1 MAHHLTPHHHLS
13 RPAYFV
19 PEDAQL
25 ADPSTLMGHLLDA
38 SAYARGSAD
47 GTGFARLLEAAAQVR
62 HATPSSAAPQPPYRS
77 HCLPPRPPC
86 RPPGPAMRL
95 PLSSPSGVESSQKNR
110 GGARSCGLGR
120 PSLHPRAFYLRLPI
134 PPTLSRAAHPPS
146 RAVQHRVA
154 ENAPLAPTPTLTPA
168 LALTALQVIQQQMA
182 ECKVQRGLAIASQTL
197 ASEMAIKCEQLQ
209 LRQPPSES
217 YAAHPSHPDPDP

>member
-62 HATPSSAAPQPPYRS
+62 HATPSSAAPQPPHRS
-77 HCLPPRPPC
+77 HCLPHRPPC

-95 PLSSPSGVESSQKNR
+95 PLSSPSGVESPQKNR
-110 GGARSCGLGR
+110 GGARSCGLGG
-120 PSLHPRAFYLRLPI
+120 
-134 PPTLSRAAHPPS
+134 PPS
-146 RAVQHRVA
+146 PARV
-154 ENAPLAPTPTLTPA
+154 LPTSAYPA
-168 LALTALQVIQQQMA
+168 LALSRLTLPRVPSSTALPRTRPSRPRYAHACACPHRSQVIQQQMA
-182 ECKVQRGLAIASQTL
+182 ECKAAAWRSPPGPGLRDGHQVPKTAA
-197 ASEMAIKCEQLQ
+197 AP
-209 LRQPPSES
+209 QPP
-217 YAAHPSHPDPDP
+217 PSLTLPTISP